1 MAAAKDKTQ
10 DKTTPVATEKSAS
23 TAVAN
28 VGGENLPAYLRDKN
42 PGLARGSENVGQD
55 DIVIPRLELAQ
66 SISPCLD
73 ESDGAYIEGIKAG
86 DLFNNVTRQN
96 YGATAEVIPVYFK
109 KEHIIWKDRKKGGG
123 FVATY
128 DLAEDAEAARAA
140 LPDADDHKVN
150 DTANH
155 FCLLRNPVT
164 GKLEQIV
171 VSLAV
176 SKLKMSRT
184 WNSLIRLAEG
194 DSFARV
200 YTISSFTDTNK
211 SDEKFKNLS
220 VKMTGYPTEPEYLN
234 AEQLYMLV
242 SAGQVKVNRDL
253 EPGADESGERTQ
265 GGKGPG
271 EY

>member
-1 MAAAKDKTQ
+1 MAKPQAQ
-10 DKTTPVATEKSAS
+10 DKSAPAATEKSAS
-23 TAVAN
+23 TAVAH
-28 VGGENLPAYLRDKN
+28 VGGEQLPAYLRDKN
-42 PGLARGSENVGQD
+42 PGIARGSENVGQD

-66 SISPCLD
+66 SISPCID
-73 ESDGAYIEGIKAG
+73 ESDGAYIPGIKAG

-96 YGATAEVIPVYFK
+96 YGSTVEVIPVYFK

-123 FVATY
+123 FVATF
-128 DLAEDAEAARAA
+128 DTAEAAEAARAA

-155 FCLLRNPVT
+155 FCLLRNPAT

-200 YTISSFTDTNK
+200 YAINSFTDTNK
-211 SDEKFKNLS
+211 SDEKFKNLQ
-220 VKMTGYPTEPEYLN
+220 VKLHGFPEEREYLN
-234 AEQLYMLV
+234 AEQLYLAV
-242 SAGQVKVNRDL
+242 AAGQVKVNRDL
-253 EPGADESGERTQ
+253 EPGADETGERQQ